1 MKTTLLGLTALAVA
15 VLTFHHSPSR
25 SIDVPSGPQ
34 AVNAIVGDASFYE
47 AFGRAPDLST
57 DEDLRL
63 RTHLVFVHRR
73 LAQVP
78 AAEVPA
84 ALRAARARNLA
95 RLADYIALGSFPRNP
110 PSIHRRTPNFLD
122 AQGRIC
128 AVGYL
133 VREDLG
139 PVAIEAIN
147 REHQFARIQDMESA
161 ALAAWQ
167 QTSGLTMLE
176 LASIQPE
183 YCPGGPGCVGDGNYT
198 VMPSVSESSIRTEE
212 LALGMGNLALT
223 AFNLVRIGQGKPS
236 TALGLGTVGVGLLGG
251 TIALRNDTSS
261 SKFAAATGFVAA
273 LSGLVQLSRTRTRMP
288 TGAGEGAMGVASPS
302 PRVELGPVIRDGGTQ
317 ALAVHVRF

>member
-15 VLTFHHSPSR
+15 VFTFHHAPSR
-25 SIDVPSGPQ
+25 SIDVPSGTQ
-34 AVNAIVGDASFYE
+34 AVNAIVGDASFHE

-63 RTHLVFVHRR
+63 RTHLLYVHRR
-73 LAQVP
+73 LGQVP
-78 AAEVPA
+78 DAEVPA
-84 ALRAARARNLA
+84 PLRDARAKNLA

-110 PSIHRRTPNFLD
+110 ESIHERTPNFLD

-139 PVAIEAIN
+139 PGAIEAIN
-147 REHQFARIQDMESA
+147 REYQFARIQDMESA

-167 QTSGLTMLE
+167 ETSGLTMLE

-183 YCPGGPGCVGDGNYT
+183 YCPGGPGCVGDGYYT
-198 VMPSVSESSIRTEE
+198 VLRGVRESSMRTEE
-212 LALGMGNLALT
+212 LALGAGNLALT

-236 TALGLGTVGVGLLGG
+236 TALGLGTVGVGLVGG

-273 LSGLVQLSRTRTRMP
+273 LSGLVQIARTRTH
-288 TGAGEGAMGVASPS
+288 TGAGAGEGTMAVASSS
-302 PRVELGPVIRDGGTQ
+302 PRVQLGPVIRDGGTQ
-317 ALAVHVRF
+317 ALAVQVRF